1 MRYTRPLTALA
12 LCLTALALMGKK
24 PPQQEDRPPPTDT
37 LEKTNDS
44 LRPKMESNSEINTLI
59 GTIPGLDGYEEKTST
74 NGTVRLINT
83 ADGVTIVIDAL
94 SADSVDDG
102 GYDPDSVRAILAKQF
117 EPRVVKDAE
126 EPGGDV
132 SLRFRGYGA
141 VEDGSVAFVLDMVDT
156 PSRGPGMVLVFGPN
170 SQREQFEV
178 MTAQVITMLITA
190 T

>member
-1 MRYTRPLTALA
+1 MAVA
-12 LCLTALALMGKK
+12 LCLLACLLMGKRAPQEEPA
-24 PPQQEDRPPPTDT
+24 PPSDT

-44 LRPKMESNSEINTLI
+44 IRPKMESDTEIDTLI
-59 GTIPGLDGYEEKTST
+59 GTIPAIDGYEEKTST
-74 NGTVRLINT
+74 NGTVRLINEE
-83 ADGVTIVIDAL
+83 DGVTIVIDSL

-117 EPRVVKDAE
+117 QPRVVKDPE

-156 PSRGPGMVLVFGPN
+156 PSHGPGLVLVFGPN
-170 SQREQFEV
+170 SMRDAFEV
-178 MTAQVITMLITA
+178 MSIEIIALLI
-190 T
+190 

>member
-1 MRYTRPLTALA
+1 MALA
-12 LCLTALALMGKK
+12 LCLAAFVLMGKRA
-24 PPQQEDRPPPTDT
+24 PQQEEPPPPSDT

-44 LRPKMESNSEINTLI
+44 LRPKMESDSDIDTLI

-74 NGTVRLINT
+74 NGTVRLIN
-83 ADGVTIVIDAL
+83 ADDGVTIVIDAL

-102 GYDPDSVRAILAKQF
+102 GYDPASVRAILAKQF
-117 EPRVVKDAE
+117 EPRVVKDPE
-126 EPGGDV
+126 SPGGDV

-178 MTAQVITMLITA
+178 MTAQVITMLITP